1 MNRYEEYQETG
12 FEWLG
17 KIPSNWGLSRVGKFF
32 TERSEKVDDVT
43 YPPLSVTMSGIVDQL
58 SDVAKTNDGGN
69 RKLVKKHD
77 FVINSRS
84 DRKGSSGIS
93 PRDGSVS
100 LINIVL
106 EPRELDPQFIQ
117 YLFKN
122 YYFKEEYFRNGKGIH
137 WDLWTTRWDQL
148 KNIKFP
154 IPSNKEQKLISRYL
168 DKKTEQIDSLIEKI
182 QKKIE
187 LLKEQRTSL
196 INQCV
201 TKGLDPSVEMKDSGV
216 EWIDEIP
223 KHWRQQSIKHVLNDY
238 FGGSWGEDLVEGQ
251 TKGVVQVVRVTEF
264 DWNTLSV
271 SEKIPTLRSL
281 ELKED
286 SKKLVRRG
294 DLVIEKSGGGE
305 KTPVGRVILIDRELT
320 RPTVNSNFTNI
331 FRPNQ
336 EKLDPGFGVY
346 LFYISYVGGMTVRNI
361 KQTTGIQNLD
371 IEGFLSEKIFLPPKE
386 EQEQIQIFLDNSIKK
401 ILHLVRK
408 HTDQLKLLTEYRQS
422 LISSVVTGK
431 VCVTE
436 DMI

>member
-154 IPSNKEQKLISRYL
+154 IPSNKEQELISRYL

-201 TKGLDPSVEMKDSGV
+201 TKGLDPKVEMKDSGV
-216 EWIDEIP
+216 QWIGEIP
-223 KHWRQQSIKHVLNDY
+223 KHWKLSKIKYISSVISK
-238 FGGSWGEDLVEGQ
+238 GTTPSTVGEDTESIGNVRYLKSENIVDG
-251 TKGVVQVVRVTEF
+251 RVTTSPEF
-264 DWNTLSV
+264 FISNETDELIKRSRLKPKDVLVVIAGAMVGKTAVLDHRLVPANTNQAVSFIRLLDTSMSNLVYRWMSSEYVKLSV
-271 SEKIPTLRSL
+271 RTTSVTSAQPNLSMESLGNFRIPIPPQKEWSEISTWLESQLAKLESIVSQETQRINLLR
-281 ELKED
+281 
-286 SKKLVRRG
+286 
-294 DLVIEKSGGGE
+294 
-305 KTPVGRVILIDRELT
+305 
-320 RPTVNSNFTNI
+320 
-331 FRPNQ
+331 
-336 EKLDPGFGVY
+336 
-346 LFYISYVGGMTVRNI
+346 
-361 KQTTGIQNLD
+361 
-371 IEGFLSEKIFLPPKE
+371 
-386 EQEQIQIFLDNSIKK
+386 
-401 ILHLVRK
+401 
-408 HTDQLKLLTEYRQS
+408 EYRQS

-431 VCVTE
+431 VRVTK

>member
-1 MNRYEEYQETG
+1 MSRYEEYQETG
-12 FEWLG
+12 FDWLG

-154 IPSNKEQKLISRYL
+154 IPSNKEQLLISRYL

-201 TKGLDPSVEMKDSGV
+201 TKGLDPNVEMKDSGV
-216 EWIDEIP
+216 EWIGEIP
-223 KHWRQQSIKHVLNDY
+223 SHWEVKKLKYVVQIQKDIVGELGFDVLSVTQKGLKIKDLSRNDGQMSMDYSKYQKVNINQFVMNHMDLLTGYVDKSKYNGVTSPDYRVFNLTNPLILPEYLLSILQ
-238 FGGSWGEDLVEGQ
+238 FGYLGKIFYRYG
-251 TKGVVQVVRVTEF
+251 KGVSSMGRWRLPSDEF
-264 DWNTLSV
+264 LNIS
-271 SEKIPTLRSL
+271 IP
-281 ELKED
+281 
-286 SKKLVRRG
+286 
-294 DLVIEKSGGGE
+294 
-305 KTPVGRVILIDRELT
+305 
-320 RPTVNSNFTNI
+320 
-331 FRPNQ
+331 
-336 EKLDPGFGVY
+336 
-346 LFYISYVGGMTVRNI
+346 
-361 KQTTGIQNLD
+361 
-371 IEGFLSEKIFLPPKE
+371 LPPPT
-386 EQEQIQIFLDNSIKK
+386 EQETIIQTLDNRIINNYDLCQKETHR
-401 ILHLVRK
+401 IDL
-408 HTDQLKLLTEYRQS
+408 LKEYRQS
-422 LISSVVTGK
+422 LISYLVTGK
-431 VCVTE
+431 VRVTE

>member
-154 IPSNKEQKLISRYL
+154 IPSNKEQELISRYL

-201 TKGLDPSVEMKDSGV
+201 TKGLDPNVEMKDSGV
-216 EWIDEIP
+216 EWIGEIP
-223 KHWRQQSIKHVLNDY
+223 SHWKVVRLKYLIEPREGRSKLGTEELLSVTIQDGVVRRRDYLGNEDEPLTRADDLTGYKLVEKGNLVNNIMKMGFCCLGISDFEGIVSPAYSVFEINTDVVLPTFLHKLLRTEQYVREYKKRSKGIQESRMRLYDDY
-238 FGGSWGEDLVEGQ
+238 FLDIYIQLPPL
-251 TKGVVQVVRVTEF
+251 TEQCEIVK
-264 DWNTLSV
+264 V
-271 SEKIPTLRSL
+271 S
-281 ELKED
+281 
-286 SKKLVRRG
+286 
-294 DLVIEKSGGGE
+294 
-305 KTPVGRVILIDRELT
+305 
-320 RPTVNSNFTNI
+320 
-331 FRPNQ
+331 
-336 EKLDPGFGVY
+336 
-346 LFYISYVGGMTVRNI
+346 
-361 KQTTGIQNLD
+361 QTTGVDLLIV
-371 IEGFLSEKIFLPPKE
+371 KE
-386 EQEQIQIFLDNSIKK
+386 TQRLELF
-401 ILHLVRK
+401 R
-408 HTDQLKLLTEYRQS
+408 EYRQS

-431 VCVTE
+431 VRVTE
-436 DMI
+436 DMV

>member
-154 IPSNKEQKLISRYL
+154 IPSNKEQELISRYL
-168 DKKTEQIDSLIEKI
+168 DKKTVQIDSLIEKI

-187 LLKEQRTSL
+187 LLKEKRTSL

-201 TKGLDPSVEMKDSGV
+201 TKGLDPNVEMKDSGV
-216 EWIDEIP
+216 EWIGEIP
-223 KHWRQQSIKHVLNDY
+223 KHWSLSKIKWVTKKIGSGVTPKGGGDVYSDSGIPFLRSQNIHFDGLHLDDVVFISEEIDGSMSGSRVLKNDVLY
-238 FGGSWGEDLVEGQ
+238 NITGGSIGRCCLMDSDVPMNVNQHVCIVRSKEGLDPSYLLTILSSKFGQ
-251 TKGVVQVVRVTEF
+251 TQLEMNLTGSGREGLNF
-264 DWNTLSV
+264 ENLGNFLIPMMND
-271 SEKIPTLRSL
+271 SEQQRI
-281 ELKED
+281 
-286 SKKLVRRG
+286 
-294 DLVIEKSGGGE
+294 GE
-305 KTPVGRVILIDRELT
+305 KVTRINTDFFILET
-320 RPTVNSNFTNI
+320 
-331 FRPNQ
+331 
-336 EKLDPGFGVY
+336 KLKQRLG
-346 LFYISYVGGMTVRNI
+346 LF
-361 KQTTGIQNLD
+361 K
-371 IEGFLSEKIFLPPKE
+371 
-386 EQEQIQIFLDNSIKK
+386 
-401 ILHLVRK
+401 
-408 HTDQLKLLTEYRQS
+408 EYRQS

-431 VCVTE
+431 VRVTE

>member
-1 MNRYEEYQETG
+1 MMNRYEEYQETG

-154 IPSNKEQKLISRYL
+154 IPSNKEQELISRYL

-201 TKGLDPSVEMKDSGV
+201 TKGLDPNVEMKDSGI
-216 EWIDEIP
+216 EWIGEIP
-223 KHWRQQSIKHVLNDY
+223 SNWILSK
-238 FGGSWGEDLVEGQ
+238 FGFVASLETGNTPSKSEEDLYFTEDQNGFLWVKPSDLDVGFQGVSDSEVKLTFEGKEQ
-251 TKGVVQVVRVTEF
+251 SRVIPKDSILVCCIGNTSGKYSIANCDLSTNQQINSITFKDQIFPRYGLYYMDVFGRDLLKWMNFVTLPIISKGDLSQQPVIVPPKSEQIEISEILDKIISEHKVVTE
-264 DWNTLSV
+264 
-271 SEKIPTLRSL
+271 
-281 ELKED
+281 
-286 SKKLVRRG
+286 
-294 DLVIEKSGGGE
+294 
-305 KTPVGRVILIDRELT
+305 
-320 RPTVNSNFTNI
+320 
-331 FRPNQ
+331 
-336 EKLDPGFGVY
+336 
-346 LFYISYVGGMTVRNI
+346 
-361 KQTTGIQNLD
+361 
-371 IEGFLSEKIFLPPKE
+371 
-386 EQEQIQIFLDNSIKK
+386 
-401 ILHLVRK
+401 LHLQK
-408 HTDQLKLLTEYRQS
+408 IQLLKEYRQS

-431 VCVTE
+431 LRVTE
-436 DMI
+436 DMV

>member
-32 TERSEKVDDVT
+32 TERSEKVDDIT

-58 SDVAKTNDGGN
+58 SHVAKTNDGGN

-137 WDLWTTRWDQL
+137 WDLWTTKWDQL

-154 IPSNKEQKLISRYL
+154 IPSNKEQKLISHYL
-168 DKKTEQIDSLIEKI
+168 DKKIEQIDSLIEKI

-201 TKGLDPSVEMKDSGV
+201 TKGLDPNVEMKDSGV
-216 EWIDEIP
+216 EWIGEIP
-223 KHWRQQSIKHVLNDY
+223 KHWKLSRVKFELNIHNDNRVPLSAEVRGDRQGEYPYYGSTSIIDWVDDYLFDGRFILLAEDGGNLVLRNLRLS
-238 FGGSWGEDLVEGQ
+238 FIVEG
-251 TKGVVQVVRVTEF
+251 KFWVNNHAHILKSDNDLYDHYYCEF
-264 DWNTLSV
+264 LEQSDFTTFITGSAQPKLTLEAIKTV
-271 SEKIPTLRSL
+271 PVCVPNEDEISEITSELRTI
-281 ELKED
+281 KNQFR
-286 SKKLVRRG
+286 KL
-294 DLVIEKSGGGE
+294 IEIHE
-305 KTPVGRVILIDRELT
+305 
-320 RPTVNSNFTNI
+320 
-331 FRPNQ
+331 
-336 EKLDPGFGVY
+336 
-346 LFYISYVGGMTVRNI
+346 
-361 KQTTGIQNLD
+361 
-371 IEGFLSEKIFLPPKE
+371 
-386 EQEQIQIFLDNSIKK
+386 KK
-401 ILHLVRK
+401 IKYLE
-408 HTDQLKLLTEYRQS
+408 EYRQS

-431 VCVTE
+431 VRVTE